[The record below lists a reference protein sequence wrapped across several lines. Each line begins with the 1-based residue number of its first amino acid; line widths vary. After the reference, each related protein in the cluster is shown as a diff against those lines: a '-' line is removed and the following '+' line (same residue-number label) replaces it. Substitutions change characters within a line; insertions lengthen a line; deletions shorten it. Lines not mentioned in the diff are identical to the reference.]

1 MRKWAGVEIHE
12 QAPRSAACAFCGAP
26 APYRCFWPCRRWVDV
41 KVMDLEIDDLV
52 MCRKKMGEVIEVE
65 QATLHVEVS
74 SKVYHFS
81 RFLKYPVATIRMVP
95 CGAPVCERHVQER
108 AEDRHLCM
116 DHWKAWEK
124 AA

>member
-1 MRKWAGVEIHE
+1 MRKWAGVEIYE
-12 QAPRSAACAFCGAP
+12 QAPRNAKCVFCGAP
-26 APYRCFWPCRRWVDV
+26 APYRCFWPCRRWADV
-41 KVMDLEIDDLV
+41 KVMDLEVDDLV
-52 MCRKKMGEVIEVE
+52 MCRKKLGEVVEVE
-65 QATLHVEVS
+65 QATLHIKAGS
-74 SKVYHFS
+74 RLYHFS
-81 RFLKYPVATIRMVP
+81 RFLNIPVATIRMVP

>member
-1 MRKWAGVEIHE
+1 
-12 QAPRSAACAFCGAP
+12 
-26 APYRCFWPCRRWVDV
+26 
-41 KVMDLEIDDLV
+41 MDLEIDDLV

-74 SKVYHFS
+74 PKVYHFS